1 MNKNSAAVPV
11 PQPGGKLYYEVQ
23 DRINFLHELYPA
35 RCEVHSTLDPTFAL
49 QNNPFEVVAFTAEI
63 IIYTTEGEKRSFD
76 GWAYEKK
83 DNPNS
88 PVNKEAHIENCET
101 SAIGRALE
109 HAGFVGDAEN
119 PSYEAML
126 KTGAFTENAS
136 TKPMSQEEIDKRRQT
151 GEFKGKN
158 RGDANKPAS
167 DKQKQYMTSLGLKFD
182 DSISSAA
189 ASDLIEQKKEKKGAS
204 TDSTPPKA
212 ATTPPPTTAAKEQP
226 NYKDDP
232 ETKDMRL
239 QVVSFVIDHSEFI
252 TSAFGSTDTFW
263 QAVMTRYNSK
273 TSAVMPAVSWKN
285 LRDGCL
291 AAANHKNE
299 ETGILAFQ
307 TFLEYTP
314 PNPKGAS

>member
-23 DRINFLHELYPA
+23 DRINFLHELYPE
-35 RCEVHSTLDPTFAL
+35 RCEVRSQLDKTFAL
-49 QNNPFEVVAFTAEI
+49 QNNPADTCAYYAWV
-63 IIYTTEGEKRSFD
+63 IIYTKEGEPRRFD
-76 GWAYEKK
+76 GWAYEFK
-83 DNPNS
+83 DNQHS
-88 PVNKEAHIENCET
+88 PVNREAHIENCET

-109 HAGFVGDAEN
+109 HAGIVGDAEN

-136 TKPMSQEEIDKRRQT
+136 AQPMSQEAEIDKRRQT

-167 DKQKQYMTSLGLKFD
+167 DKQKQYMKSLGLKFD

-204 TDSTPPKA
+204 TDSTPPKPE
-212 ATTPPPTTAAKEQP
+212 TTPPPSTPPTTEQP

-252 TSAFGSTDTFW
+252 NAAFGSTDTFW
-263 QAVMTRYNSK
+263 KAVMTRYNAK
-273 TSAVMPAVSWKN
+273 NSAVMPAVSWKN

-291 AAANHKNE
+291 AAANQKNE
-299 ETGILAFQ
+299 ETGVLEIQ

-314 PNPKGAS
+314 PTP